1 MNEFLANTLIAIA
14 GISVGVLVG
23 LLVGRAYRQ
32 DLAEELEA
40 ATSQDTV
47 ADTLEVLS
55 TPAILLDG
63 VNTITSATESAVALG
78 FKQDAVLTQP
88 ELLQLAKKTRKKG
101 EASSEQL
108 EISVGLTGEKL
119 FVNVRAGLLNDGKV
133 LIAIEDLTESKRLDD
148 TRRDFIAN
156 ISHELKT
163 PIGAISLLS
172 EALIDSVDDPEVTKK
187 FSTDLHREA
196 GRLANLVQDIIE
208 LSRLQG
214 TEVDR
219 NGQIVDMAS
228 VVEEAVDRNQV
239 LAAQRKVKVKVD
251 TKNAIEVLG
260 DRELLVTAIKNL
272 VENAILYSDEG
283 SQVGIGLRQKH
294 GIAAV
299 AVADSGI
306 GIAPEHQDRIFERFY
321 RADPSRSRQTGGT
334 GLGLAIVKHVALKHR
349 GEVQLF
355 SQPGLGS
362 TFTFRIPVAKQK
374 LTTSKDDE

>member
-63 VNTITSATESAVALG
+63 VNTITSATETAVALG

-88 ELLQLAKKTRKKG
+88 ELLQIAKKTRKKG

-119 FVNVRAGLLNDGKV
+119 YVNVRAGLLNDGKV
-133 LIAIEDLTESKRLDD
+133 LMAIEDLTESKRLDD

-172 EALIDSVDDPEVTKK
+172 EALMDSIEDPEVTKK

-214 TEVDR
+214 TEIDR

-251 TKNAIEVLG
+251 AKPAIEVIG

-299 AVADSGI
+299 AIADSGV

-355 SQPGLGS
+355 SQPGVGS
-362 TFTFRIPVAKQK
+362 TFTFRVPVAKQN
-374 LTTSKDDE
+374 LTKSKDDE

>member
-1 MNEFLANTLIAIA
+1 VNEFLANTLIAIA

-63 VNTITSATESAVALG
+63 VNTITSATETAVALG

-88 ELLQLAKKTRKKG
+88 ELLQIAKKTRKKG
-101 EASSEQL
+101 EASSGQL

-119 FVNVRAGLLNDGKV
+119 YVNVRAGLLNDGKV
-133 LIAIEDLTESKRLDD
+133 LMAIEDLTESKRLDD

-172 EALIDSVDDPEVTKK
+172 EALMDSIEDPEVTKK

-214 TEVDR
+214 TEIDR

-251 TKNAIEVLG
+251 TKPAIEVIG

-283 SQVGIGLRQKH
+283 SHVGIGLRQKH

-299 AVADSGI
+299 AIADSGV

-355 SQPGLGS
+355 SQPGVGS
-362 TFTFRIPVAKQK
+362 TFTFRVPVAKQN
-374 LTTSKDDE
+374 LTKSKDDE

>member
-1 MNEFLANTLIAIA
+1 MNEFLAYTLIALA
-14 GISVGVLVG
+14 GISLGVLVG

-32 DLAEELEA
+32 DLAEELEQ

-63 VNTITSATESAVALG
+63 VNAITSATESAVALG
-78 FKQDAVLTQP
+78 FKQDAVLAQP
-88 ELLQLAKKTRKKG
+88 ELLQLAKRTRKKG

-108 EISVGLTGEKL
+108 EIAVGLTGEKL

-172 EALIDSVDDPEVTKK
+172 EALIDSVGDPDVTKK
-187 FSTDLHREA
+187 FSADLHREA

-214 TEVDR
+214 AEVDR
-219 NGQIVDMAS
+219 NAQLVDMAS

-239 LAAQRKVKVKVD
+239 LASQRKVKIKVD
-251 TKNAIEVLG
+251 TKQSIEVNG
-260 DRELLVTAIKNL
+260 DREQLVTAIKNL

-299 AVADSGI
+299 AVADSGV

-362 TFTFRIPVAKQK
+362 TFTFRVPVAKQK

>member
-108 EISVGLTGEKL
+108 EISVGLTAEKL

-299 AVADSGI
+299 AVADSGV

>member
-1 MNEFLANTLIAIA
+1 MNEFLANTLIAVA
-14 GISVGVLVG
+14 GISIGVLIG
-23 LLVGRAYRQ
+23 MLVGRAYRQ

-63 VNTITSATESAVALG
+63 VNTITSATASAAVLG
-78 FKQDAVLTQP
+78 FKVDTVLVQP
-88 ELLQLAKKTRKKG
+88 ELLQLARKTRKKG

-108 EISVGLTGEKL
+108 EISVGLSSEKL
-119 FVNVRAGLLNDGKV
+119 FVNVRAGLLNNGKV

-196 GRLANLVQDIIE
+196 GRLANLVQDIIA

-219 NGQIVDMAS
+219 NGQLVDMAS

-239 LAAQRKVKVKVD
+239 LASQRKVKIKVD
-251 TKNAIEVLG
+251 TKKMIDVIG
-260 DRELLVTAIKNL
+260 DRELLVTAVKNL

-306 GIAPEHQDRIFERFY
+306 GILPEHQDRIFERFY

-349 GEVQLF
+349 GDVQLF

-362 TFTFRIPVAKQK
+362 TFTFRVPIAKQK
-374 LTTSKDDE
+374 ITTSKDDE

>member
-1 MNEFLANTLIAIA
+1 VNEFLANTLIAIA

-63 VNTITSATESAVALG
+63 VNAITSATESAVALG

-172 EALIDSVDDPEVTKK
+172 EALIDSVDDPAVTKK

-251 TKNAIEVLG
+251 TKSAIEVLG

-299 AVADSGI
+299 AVADSGV

-355 SQPGLGS
+355 SQPGVGS
-362 TFTFRIPVAKQK
+362 TFTFRIPIAKQK

>member
-63 VNTITSATESAVALG
+63 VNTITSATETAVALG

-88 ELLQLAKKTRKKG
+88 ELLQIAKKTRKKG

-119 FVNVRAGLLNDGKV
+119 YVNVRAGLLNDGKV
-133 LIAIEDLTESKRLDD
+133 LMAIEDLTESKRLDD

-172 EALIDSVDDPEVTKK
+172 EALMDSIEDSEVTKK

-214 TEVDR
+214 TEIDR

-251 TKNAIEVLG
+251 AKPAIEVIG

-299 AVADSGI
+299 AIADSGV

-355 SQPGLGS
+355 SQPGVGS
-362 TFTFRIPVAKQK
+362 TFTFRVPVAKQN
-374 LTTSKDDE
+374 LTKSKDDE

>member
-63 VNTITSATESAVALG
+63 VNAITSATESAVALG
-78 FKQDAVLTQP
+78 LKQDAVLTQP

-172 EALIDSVDDPEVTKK
+172 EALIDSVDDPAVTKK

-251 TKNAIEVLG
+251 TKSAIEVLG

-299 AVADSGI
+299 AVADSGV

-355 SQPGLGS
+355 SQPGVGS
-362 TFTFRIPVAKQK
+362 TFTFRIPIAKQK

>member
-63 VNTITSATESAVALG
+63 VNAITSATESAVALG
-78 FKQDAVLTQP
+78 LKQDAVLTQP
-88 ELLQLAKKTRKKG
+88 ELLQLAKRTRKKG

-172 EALIDSVDDPEVTKK
+172 EALIDSVDDPAVTKK

-251 TKNAIEVLG
+251 TKSAIEVLG

-299 AVADSGI
+299 AVADSGV

-355 SQPGLGS
+355 SQPGVGS
-362 TFTFRIPVAKQK
+362 TFTFRIPIAKQK

>member
-63 VNTITSATESAVALG
+63 VNTITSATETAVALG

-88 ELLQLAKKTRKKG
+88 ELLQIAKKTRKKG
-101 EASSEQL
+101 EASSGQL

-119 FVNVRAGLLNDGKV
+119 YVNVRAGLLNDGKV
-133 LIAIEDLTESKRLDD
+133 LMAIEDLTESKRLDD

-172 EALIDSVDDPEVTKK
+172 EALMDSIEDPEVTKK

-214 TEVDR
+214 TEIDR

-251 TKNAIEVLG
+251 TKPAIEVIG

-283 SQVGIGLRQKH
+283 SHVGIGLRQKH

-299 AVADSGI
+299 AIADSGV

-355 SQPGLGS
+355 SQPGVGS
-362 TFTFRIPVAKQK
+362 TFTFRVPVAKQN
-374 LTTSKDDE
+374 LTKSKDDE

>member
-1 MNEFLANTLIAIA
+1 VNEFLAYTLIALA
-14 GISVGVLVG
+14 GISLGVLVG

-40 ATSQDTV
+40 ASSQDTV

-63 VNTITSATESAVALG
+63 VNAITSATESAVALG
-78 FKQDAVLTQP
+78 FKQDAVLAQP
-88 ELLQLAKKTRKKG
+88 ELLQLAKRTRKKG

-108 EISVGLTGEKL
+108 EIAVGLTGEKL

-172 EALIDSVDDPEVTKK
+172 EALIDSVGDPDVTQK
-187 FSTDLHREA
+187 FSADLHREA

-214 TEVDR
+214 AEVDR
-219 NGQIVDMAS
+219 NAQLVDMAS

-239 LAAQRKVKVKVD
+239 LASQRKVKIKVD
-251 TKNAIEVLG
+251 TKQSIEVNG
-260 DRELLVTAIKNL
+260 DREQLVTAIKNL

-299 AVADSGI
+299 AVADSGV

-362 TFTFRIPVAKQK
+362 TFTFRVPVAKQK

>member
-63 VNTITSATESAVALG
+63 VNAITSATESAVALG

-251 TKNAIEVLG
+251 TKSAIEVLG

-299 AVADSGI
+299 AVADSGV
-306 GIAPEHQDRIFERFY
+306 GIASEHQDRIFERFY

-355 SQPGLGS
+355 SQPGVGS
-362 TFTFRIPVAKQK
+362 TFTFRIPIAKQK

>member
-108 EISVGLTGEKL
+108 EISVGLSAEKL

-219 NGQIVDMAS
+219 NGQIVEMAS

-299 AVADSGI
+299 AVADSGV

>member
-1 MNEFLANTLIAIA
+1 MNEFLVNTLIAIA

-108 EISVGLTGEKL
+108 EISVGLTAEKL

-299 AVADSGI
+299 AVADSGV

>member
-1 MNEFLANTLIAIA
+1 VNEFLANTLIAIA

-63 VNTITSATESAVALG
+63 VNTITSATETAVALG

-88 ELLQLAKKTRKKG
+88 ALLQIAKKTRKKG

-133 LIAIEDLTESKRLDD
+133 LMAIEDLTESKRLDD

-172 EALIDSVDDPEVTKK
+172 EALMDSIEDPEVTKK

-214 TEVDR
+214 TEIDR

-251 TKNAIEVLG
+251 TKPAIEVIG

-283 SQVGIGLRQKH
+283 SHVGIGLRQKH

-299 AVADSGI
+299 AIADSGV

-355 SQPGLGS
+355 SQPGVGS
-362 TFTFRIPVAKQK
+362 TFTFRVPVAKQN
-374 LTTSKDDE
+374 LTKSKDDE

>member
-63 VNTITSATESAVALG
+63 VNTITSATETAVALG

-88 ELLQLAKKTRKKG
+88 ELLQIAKKTRKKG

-119 FVNVRAGLLNDGKV
+119 YVNVRAGLLNDGKV
-133 LIAIEDLTESKRLDD
+133 LMAIEDLTESKRLDD

-172 EALIDSVDDPEVTKK
+172 EALMDSIEDPEVTKK

-214 TEVDR
+214 TEIDR

-251 TKNAIEVLG
+251 TKPAIEVIG

-283 SQVGIGLRQKH
+283 SHVGIGLRQKH

-299 AVADSGI
+299 AIADSGV

-355 SQPGLGS
+355 SQPGVGS
-362 TFTFRIPVAKQK
+362 TFTFRVPVAKQN
-374 LTTSKDDE
+374 LTKSKDDE

>member
-63 VNTITSATESAVALG
+63 VNTITSATETAVALG

-88 ELLQLAKKTRKKG
+88 ELLQIAKKTRKKG

-119 FVNVRAGLLNDGKV
+119 YVNVRAGLLNDGKV
-133 LIAIEDLTESKRLDD
+133 LMAIEDLTESKRLDD

-172 EALIDSVDDPEVTKK
+172 EALMDSIEDPEVTKK

-214 TEVDR
+214 TEIDR

-251 TKNAIEVLG
+251 AKPAIEVIG

-283 SQVGIGLRQKH
+283 SHVGIGLRQKH

-299 AVADSGI
+299 AIADSGV

-355 SQPGLGS
+355 SQPGVGS
-362 TFTFRIPVAKQK
+362 TFTFRVPVAKQN
-374 LTTSKDDE
+374 LTKSKDDE

>member
-78 FKQDAVLTQP
+78 FKQDAVLTQS

-108 EISVGLTGEKL
+108 EISVGLAGEKL

-239 LAAQRKVKVKVD
+239 LAAQRKVKVKLD

>member
-63 VNTITSATESAVALG
+63 VNAITSATESAVALG

-88 ELLQLAKKTRKKG
+88 ELLQLAKRTRKKG

-172 EALIDSVDDPEVTKK
+172 EALIDSVDDPAVTKK

-251 TKNAIEVLG
+251 TKSAIEVLG

-299 AVADSGI
+299 AVADSGV

-355 SQPGLGS
+355 SQPGVGS
-362 TFTFRIPVAKQK
+362 TFTFRIPIAKQK

>member
-1 MNEFLANTLIAIA
+1 VNEFLANTLIAIA

-78 FKQDAVLTQP
+78 FKQDAVLTQS

-239 LAAQRKVKVKVD
+239 LAAQRKVKVKLD

-299 AVADSGI
+299 AVADSGK

>member
-299 AVADSGI
+299 AVADSGV

>member
-299 AVADSGI
+299 AVADSGV
-306 GIAPEHQDRIFERFY
+306 GIAPDHQDRIFERFY

>member
-1 MNEFLANTLIAIA
+1 MNEFLVNTLIAIA

-108 EISVGLTGEKL
+108 EISVGLTAEKL

-299 AVADSGI
+299 AVADSGV

-374 LTTSKDDE
+374 ITTSKDDE

>member
-1 MNEFLANTLIAIA
+1 VNEFLVNTLIAIA

-108 EISVGLTGEKL
+108 EISVGLTAEKL

-299 AVADSGI
+299 AVADSGV

>member
-1 MNEFLANTLIAIA
+1 VNEFLANTLIAIA

-88 ELLQLAKKTRKKG
+88 QLLQLAKKTRKKG

-299 AVADSGI
+299 AVADSGV